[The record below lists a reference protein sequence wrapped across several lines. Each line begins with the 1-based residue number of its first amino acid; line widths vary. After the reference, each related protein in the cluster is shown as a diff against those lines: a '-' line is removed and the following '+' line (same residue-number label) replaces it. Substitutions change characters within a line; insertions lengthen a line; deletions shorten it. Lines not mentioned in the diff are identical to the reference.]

1 MKTLK
6 HKKNDHKTI
15 FIPLQSHRTGFVSS
29 MGSTIW
35 SKSPVRIGTED
46 KHRGKRRDI
55 NRCAET
61 NRSSK
66 RLCVLL

>member
-6 HKKNDHKTI
+6 HKKTI
-15 FIPLQSHRTGFVSS
+15 TKRSSFPYKVIGLVISS
-29 MGSTIW
+29 MGSTEQITCTHQNGDNIRVNDVTI
-35 SKSPVRIGTED
+35 K
-46 KHRGKRRDI
+46 
-55 NRCAET
+55 CAET